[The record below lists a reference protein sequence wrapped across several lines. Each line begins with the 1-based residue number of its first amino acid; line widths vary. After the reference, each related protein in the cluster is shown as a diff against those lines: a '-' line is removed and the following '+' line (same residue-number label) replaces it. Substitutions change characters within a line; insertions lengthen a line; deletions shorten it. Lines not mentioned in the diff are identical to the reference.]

1 MKNSSD
7 EIIVK
12 FDQVTKQYSDL
23 VVLDKLNLDIKKNEF
38 IAITGPTGSGKST
51 LIDLIIGLIK
61 PTSGKILIDN
71 NNLNSSLDSWQRQIG
86 YVPQT
91 LHFLDDTLKKAYEN

>member
-1 MKNSSD
+1 M
-7 EIIVK
+7 E
-12 FDQVTKQYSDL
+12 
-23 VVLDKLNLDIKKNEF
+23 IKKNEF

-71 NNLNSSLDSWQRQIG
+71 NNLNSNLDSWQRQIG

-91 LHFLDDTLKKAYEN
+91 LHF